1 MPEIQTIDLRK
12 QIPIKGEV
20 EFLRAE
26 TSAQVRTPFVLVRY
40 ALNGAEQKEGLR
52 LDLDKRAFLDHFEDS
67 SLEATVATEA
77 LTIAKIVGGVLHR
90 GNPNGEE
97 RLTSDKENLTS

>member
-1 MPEIQTIDLRK
+1 MPEILTIDLRN
-12 QIPIKGEV
+12 QIPVKGKV

-26 TSAQVRTPFVLVRY
+26 TAAKYRTPFVLVRY

-67 SLEATVATEA
+67 SLEASVAKEA
-77 LTIAKIVGGVLHR
+77 RTIAEFVGDFLCRRDPNHER
-90 GNPNGEE
+90 G
-97 RLTSDKENLTS
+97 